1 LDCSRCYL
9 KQPDGRAD
17 CVRCGFVFVGADSYA
32 DVESLP
38 SDSEY
43 PYTSINKIDRES
55 WISIAIGGSIAI
67 TVLSMPWLSFLF
79 TPLVVLVHELGHS
92 ITGWLFG
99 YPSIPAFD
107 FVYGGGVTINT
118 GRQTAL
124 LALSYVIFLGL
135 IYYCRK
141 NRLTLSVLSGG
152 LLIYSICALTRLHEA
167 LILFM
172 GHGLELVIAGIF
184 IYRGLSGSSIIRAVE
199 RPLYAFVGIFIVL
212 HDLQF
217 SYRLM
222 TSANYRIEYGEAK
235 GGGDWMD
242 FSRIANEFMGGR
254 LVLVSFLF
262 FICCFLPLLLSFF
275 AFRYQKSLG
284 CLAARLLT
292 KHETDR

>member
-1 LDCSRCYL
+1 MDCSRCYL
-9 KQPDGRAD
+9 RQPDGSTE
-17 CVRCGFVFVGADSYA
+17 CVRCGFIFVNADSY
-32 DVESLP
+32 
-38 SDSEY
+38 SDGE
-43 PYTSINKIDRES
+43 NKIDRDS

-67 TVLSMPWLSFLF
+67 SVLSMPWLSFLF
-79 TPLVVLVHELGHS
+79 SPLVVLIHELGHS
-92 ITGWLFG
+92 VTGWLFG

-118 GRQTAL
+118 ARQTAL
-124 LALSYVIFLGL
+124 LALIYIIFFGL

-141 NRLTLSVLSGG
+141 NRLTLSVLSCA
-152 LLIYSICALTRLHEA
+152 LLIYSICALTRLHEG

-184 IYRGLSGSSIIRAVE
+184 IYRGLSGSSIIHAVE

-242 FSRIANEFMGGR
+242 FSRIANEFMNGR

-262 FICCFLPLLLSFF
+262 FICCLLPLLLSFL
-275 AFRYQKSLG
+275 AFRYQKPLG
-284 CLAARLLT
+284 RLAARLLT
-292 KHETDR
+292 KEE